1 MKNPSIKVN
10 RFLPYSRQNIDERD
24 IEEVCRVLKE
34 DFITQGPRIERFEK
48 KFAEYVGTKFAVACA
63 TGTAALHLSCQAL
76 KLGPG
81 KNLITSP
88 ITFIASANCAQ
99 FVGAD
104 TCFADIDLKDH
115 CISAEALEKELK
127 NKKID
132 IVVVVHMSGHPA
144 NLEAIF
150 ELKKKFDFKIIEDSC
165 HALGGYYKKKKIG
178 SCAYSDISTFS
189 FHPVKAITTGEGGM
203 ITTNNKEI
211 YDSLLK
217 LRTHGIHKNVNFFI
231 NKEMAF
237 DNNKNANV
245 WYYEMTELG
254 LNYRITDIQSA
265 LGESQLKKIDQF
277 IDMRRKI
284 AKIYNMGFAKNDLIT
299 TPAESSNVIHAY
311 HLYTI
316 LIDFEKLSKTR
327 NQVMQELKAENIGT
341 QVLYIPVH
349 LQPYYSKKY
358 GFKKGDFPIAEKYYQ
373 NCLSIPIF
381 PHLKE
386 SEVNHVIDKINL
398 IISKKGFNKV
408 AKN

>member
-1 MKNPSIKVN
+1 
-10 RFLPYSRQNIDERD
+10 
-24 IEEVCRVLKE
+24 
-34 DFITQGPRIERFEK
+34 
-48 KFAEYVGTKFAVACA
+48 
-63 TGTAALHLSCQAL
+63 
-76 KLGPG
+76 
-81 KNLITSP
+81 
-88 ITFIASANCAQ
+88 
-99 FVGAD
+99 
-104 TCFADIDLKDH
+104 
-115 CISAEALEKELK
+115 
-127 NKKID
+127 
-132 IVVVVHMSGHPA
+132 VVHMSGHPA

-150 ELKKKFDFKIIEDSC
+150 ELKKKFGFKIIEDSC

-178 SCAYSDISTFS
+178 SCTYSDISTFS

-237 DNNKNANV
+237 DNNKNANT

-265 LGESQLKKIDQF
+265 LGENQLRKIDQF

-284 AKIYNMGFAKNDLIT
+284 AKTYNIGFAKNDLIT
-299 TPAESSNVIHAY
+299 TPTESSNVVHAY

-316 LIDFEKLSKTR
+316 LIDFEKLGKIR

-358 GFKKGDFPIAEKYYQ
+358 GFKKGDFPTAEKYYQ

-386 SEVNHVIDKINL
+386 HEVNHVINKINL
-398 IISKKGFNKV
+398 IISKK
-408 AKN
+408 

>member
-1 MKNPSIKVN
+1 
-10 RFLPYSRQNIDERD
+10 
-24 IEEVCRVLKE
+24 
-34 DFITQGPRIERFEK
+34 
-48 KFAEYVGTKFAVACA
+48 
-63 TGTAALHLSCQAL
+63 
-76 KLGPG
+76 
-81 KNLITSP
+81 
-88 ITFIASANCAQ
+88 
-99 FVGAD
+99 
-104 TCFADIDLKDH
+104 
-115 CISAEALEKELK
+115 
-127 NKKID
+127 
-132 IVVVVHMSGHPA
+132 
-144 NLEAIF
+144 
-150 ELKKKFDFKIIEDSC
+150 
-165 HALGGYYKKKKIG
+165 
-178 SCAYSDISTFS
+178 
-189 FHPVKAITTGEGGM
+189 M

-265 LGESQLKKIDQF
+265 LGESQLRKIDQF
-277 IDMRRKI
+277 VDMRRKI

-299 TPAESSNVIHAY
+299 TPTESSNVMHAY

-316 LIDFEKLSKTR
+316 LIDFEKLNKTR